1 MFVNKKNPFRFEAE
15 GRFFSL
21 MKMSFLSLIFCR
33 LYVRTRQKKND
44 RGLSLKKTFCARQIK
59 SFLTHQ
65 FDFVNYQY
73 NQTFFSPCF
82 V

>member
-33 LYVRTRQKKND
+33 LYVRNRQKKNGC
-44 RGLSLKKTFCARQIK
+44 GLSLKKTFCAHLMK
-59 SFLTHQ
+59 SSLIHQ
-65 FDFVNYQY
+65 FGFVSYQY